1 MKFRIA
7 CAAVALAG
15 SLTLRPANN
24 DTIRGFDPASQADE
38 IKWEQ
43 QARAVPEASRVG
55 AFIEKLANRPHLAG
69 TPQSKETA
77 EYILAQLKEYGLDAH
92 IEQYEALL
100 PTPKARSLE
109 MTSPTPFKARLE
121 EVAVPGDKNSEPA
134 GGVPT
139 YNAYSGDGDVTAPLV
154 YVNYGVPAD
163 YDTLKAQGI
172 DVKGKIVIARYGAS
186 WRGIKPKVA
195 YEHGAVGC
203 LIYSDPR
210 DDGYYQGDVYPK
222 GAFRPPDGVQRGS
235 VMDMVLYPGDP
246 LSPGWASEPGSKRL
260 SLSEATTLMK
270 IPVIP
275 ISYADAQPLLT
286 NLTGP
291 VAPEAWRGALP
302 ITYHL
307 GPGGTQV
314 HLKVEMDN
322 STHPLYDVIVR
333 IPGSE
338 FPDQWILQGN
348 HHDAW
353 VQGASDPLSGAG
365 PLLETARTYAELG
378 RKGWKP
384 KRTIMLAFWDGEE
397 FGLVGST
404 EYMEKH
410 ADELSQKLV
419 AYVNSDS
426 NGKGR
431 LGVGG
436 SHSLEMFS
444 KEIARDIKD
453 PVSGKTLLEEV
464 LAHPRRGRGGAP
476 DPDAEAPPPP
486 GEFRISPLGSGSD
499 YTPFLQ
505 HLGIA
510 TLNVGF
516 GGESGGGI
524 YHSNYDDFYWYSHFS
539 DTNFVYGRTLAQ
551 VNATIGMR
559 LADAPVLPF
568 EFGHLAATIGRYLD
582 EIEKLPNQK
591 RKPDLKGVRSE
602 VAQLAKSAEAFDN
615 AYGKA
620 ATKLN
625 GAQMAQLAQLNE
637 ILFHSERDL
646 TLDPGLP
653 GRPWFRHRIYAPGKY
668 TGYAVKTLPG
678 IREAVELG
686 NPDEA
691 EEQAKQVAEVIHT
704 LNDQVAQA
712 SKLLA
717 SL

>member
-1 MKFRIA
+1 MNLRTACTILAIA
-7 CAAVALAG
+7 API
-15 SLTLRPANN
+15 TLHPANN
-24 DTIRGFDPASQADE
+24 EAIRGFDSASQAE
-38 IKWEQ
+38 ELKWEE
-43 QARAVPEASRVG
+43 QARAIPEAARVRNL
-55 AFIEKLANRPHLAG
+55 IEKLSNQAHLAG

-100 PTPKARSLE
+100 PTPQSRSLE
-109 MTSPTPFKARLE
+109 MTAPVPFKAKLDE
-121 EVAVPGDKNSEPA
+121 PPVAGDKNSSDS
-134 GGVPT
+134 GQVPS
-139 YNAYSGDGDVTAPLV
+139 YNAYSGDGDVTAELV
-154 YVNYGVPAD
+154 YANYGVPAD
-163 YDTLKAQGI
+163 YDTLKQQGI
-172 DVKGKIVIARYGAS
+172 DVKGKIVITRYGGS

-203 LIYSDPR
+203 LIYSDPK

-222 GAFRPPDGVQRGS
+222 GAYRPADGVQRGS

-260 SLSEATTLMK
+260 ALSEATTLMK

-275 ISYADAQPLLT
+275 ISYGDAQPLLAH
-286 NLTGP
+286 LEGP

-307 GPGGTQV
+307 GPGGTKV
-314 HLKVEMDN
+314 HLAVKMDN
-322 STHPLYDVIVR
+322 STHPLYDVIAK
-333 IPGSE
+333 IPGSDY
-338 FPDQWILQGN
+338 PDEWILEGN

-353 VQGASDPLSGAG
+353 VHGASDPLSGAA
-365 PLLETARTYAELG
+365 PLLESARALAELT

-384 KRTIMLAFWDGEE
+384 KRTIMLAWWDGEE

-404 EYMEKH
+404 EFMEKH
-410 ADELSQKLV
+410 QEELAQKLV

-431 LGVGG
+431 LGIGG
-436 SHSLEMFS
+436 SHTLENFAQ
-444 KEIARDIKD
+444 EVARDVKD
-453 PVSGKTLLEEV
+453 PVSGKSLLEEI
-464 LAHPRRGRGGAP
+464 LARPRRGRGGAATEG
-476 DPDAEAPPPP
+476 DATPP

-516 GGESGGGI
+516 GGEGGGGV
-524 YHSNYDDFYWYSHFS
+524 YHSDYDDFYWYSHFS
-539 DTNFVYGRTLAQ
+539 DTTFVYGRALAQ
-551 VNATIGMR
+551 VDSTITMR
-559 LADAPVLPF
+559 LADAAVLPF
-568 EFGHLAATIGRYLD
+568 QFGRFAATLGRYLD

-591 RKPDLKGVRSE
+591 RQADLSKVRSE
-602 VAQLAKSAEAFDN
+602 VAQFVKTSGTFDN
-615 AYGKA
+615 AYIKA
-620 ATKLN
+620 MPKL
-625 GAQMAQLAQLNE
+625 ASASQAKLASLNQ
-637 ILFHSERDL
+637 ILFRSERDL

-653 GRPWFRHRIYAPGKY
+653 GRPWFRHRIYAPGMY

-678 IREAVELG
+678 IREAVEAG
-686 NPDEA
+686 KPDEA
-691 EEQAKQVAEVIHT
+691 ELQAKQVVQVLRA
-704 LNDQVAQA
+704 LNDRVEQA
-712 SKLLA
+712 SKLLG